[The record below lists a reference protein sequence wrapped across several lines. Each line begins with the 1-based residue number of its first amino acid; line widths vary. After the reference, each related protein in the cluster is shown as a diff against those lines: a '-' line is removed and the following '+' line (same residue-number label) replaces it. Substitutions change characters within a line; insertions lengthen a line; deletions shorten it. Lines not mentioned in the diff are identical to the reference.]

1 MSDIKNKEQKKYKIS
16 FVNKKLEKIK
26 TDLEIILLKKH
37 KYLIANDRF
46 LKNSKLYVRINNF
59 KDYTIVGT
67 LTNTMQYINNIN
79 KYKSIK
85 ISLYGVSN
93 KSLQALIDGLLLG
106 SYNFTKYHSKSK
118 KLRLQDIFIANEN
131 YMSGKFS
138 YEKIKSKIE
147 DLILINKNIN
157 LSRDMINS
165 VAEDT
170 TPIKISNWIQEEVKN
185 TGIECI
191 IKDDN
196 YIKKELP
203 AFYDISKGSINKPRL
218 VHLKYNE
225 NKGYKKIVLIGKG
238 VTFDTGGISL
248 KPSEY
253 MYDMRLDKAGAV
265 TIFGIIKSINDLKL
279 PIEVH
284 AMLGFSENMINNNA
298 YKPGDVIK
306 TRNGKTI
313 EIMNTDAEGRILLA
327 DLFEYSQ
334 DKIKKID
341 YIFDYATLTGS
352 ISGAIGEYS
361 AGLIGHNTKLKNKM
375 IKVSKQ
381 VDEWHVDLPF
391 NRYFFDG
398 SYKSAIA
405 DFTNIPTSSIGGG
418 SIMGGVFISSF
429 LKNKYKN
436 KWLHIDIACVSF
448 IKNSWKY
455 HNFGAT
461 GFGVKSS
468 VKLIIRL
475 TKPWN

>member
-1 MSDIKNKEQKKYKIS
+1 MKITFLNKHTKDIKS
-16 FVNKKLEKIK
+16 
-26 TDLEIILLKKH
+26 DLEIILLKKN
-37 KYLIANDRF
+37 KLLKANERFIQKNKLYIKIAN
-46 LKNSKLYVRINNF
+46 F
-59 KDYTIVGT
+59 KHYTITET
-67 LTNTMQYINNIN
+67 LADTIKFINKTN

-93 KSLQALIDGLLLG
+93 LRIQALIDGLLLG
-106 SYNFTKYHSKSK
+106 SYDFTKYYSKTK
-118 KLRLQDIFIANEN
+118 KLKLQDIYISNQN
-131 YMSGKFS
+131 HKSTNIS
-138 YEKIKSKIE
+138 YEEIKSKI
-147 DLILINKNIN
+147 DNNIIINKSVN

-165 VAEDT
+165 VAQDT
-170 TPIKISNWIQEEVKN
+170 TPIKISNWIKN
-185 TGIECI
+185 ELKDTNIECI
-191 IKDDN
+191 IKDEK
-196 YIKKELP
+196 YIKQELP

-218 VHLKYNE
+218 AHLKYNE

-248 KPSEY
+248 KPSAY
-253 MYDMRLDKAGAV
+253 MYDMRLDKAGAI
-265 TIFGIIKSINDLKL
+265 TIFGIIKAINDLKL
-279 PIEVH
+279 PIEIH
-284 AMLGFSENMINNNA
+284 AILGFSENMISNNA

-306 TRNGKTI
+306 TRSGKTI

-352 ISGAIGEYS
+352 VEGAIGQYS
-361 AGLIGHNTKLKNKM
+361 AGLIGHNSKLKNTM
-375 IKVSKQ
+375 IKVSKK
-381 VDEWHVDLPF
+381 VDEWYVDLPF

-418 SIMGGVFISSF
+418 TIMGGIFIDNF
-429 LKNKYKN
+429 LKKKYKK

-455 HNFGAT
+455 HEYGAT

-468 VKLIIRL
+468 VYLIKRL
-475 TKPWN
+475 M

>member
-1 MSDIKNKEQKKYKIS
+1 MKITFLNKHTKDIKS
-16 FVNKKLEKIK
+16 
-26 TDLEIILLKKH
+26 DLEIILLKKN
-37 KYLIANDRF
+37 KLLKANERFIQKNKLYIKIAN
-46 LKNSKLYVRINNF
+46 F
-59 KDYTIVGT
+59 KHYTITET
-67 LTNTMQYINNIN
+67 LADTIKFINKTN

-93 KSLQALIDGLLLG
+93 LRIQALIDGLLLG
-106 SYNFTKYHSKSK
+106 SYDFTKYYSKTK
-118 KLRLQDIFIANEN
+118 KLKLQDIYISNQN
-131 YMSGKFS
+131 HKSTNIS
-138 YEKIKSKIE
+138 YEEIKSKI
-147 DLILINKNIN
+147 DNNIIINKSVN
-157 LSRDMINS
+157 LARDMINS
-165 VAEDT
+165 VAQDT
-170 TPIKISNWIQEEVKN
+170 TPIKISNWIKN
-185 TGIECI
+185 ELKDTNIECI
-191 IKDDN
+191 IKDEK
-196 YIKKELP
+196 YIKQELP

-218 VHLKYNE
+218 AHLKYNE

-248 KPSEY
+248 KPSAY
-253 MYDMRLDKAGAV
+253 MYDMRLDKAGAI
-265 TIFGIIKSINDLKL
+265 TIFGIIKAINDLKL
-279 PIEVH
+279 PIEIH
-284 AMLGFSENMINNNA
+284 AILGFSENMISNNA

-306 TRNGKTI
+306 TRSGKTI

-352 ISGAIGEYS
+352 VEGAIGQYS
-361 AGLIGHNTKLKNKM
+361 AGLIGHNSKLKNTM
-375 IKVSKQ
+375 IKVSKK
-381 VDEWHVDLPF
+381 VDEWYVDLPF

-418 SIMGGVFISSF
+418 TIMGGIFIDNF
-429 LKNKYKN
+429 LKKKYKK

-455 HNFGAT
+455 HEYGAT

-468 VKLIIRL
+468 VYLIKRL
-475 TKPWN
+475 TKQSIQ